1 MTLDIDVLKK
11 RMQPYR
17 LQEISPGDYDGI
29 WSLYTSVGSYFRR
42 VQPFP
47 SSLNEALADLGA
59 LPPGVEPTAK
69 HTFALYEKDQLIAL
83 LDFIWNYP
91 APNMMY
97 LGLLLVHGTF
107 QGKGIG
113 SMILRSLETSALEYG
128 CKRIWVVVA
137 ECNLSARLFF
147 QSKGFDATG
156 MAYHRSLKYLVM
168 EKSAIPTT

>member
-1 MTLDIDVLKK
+1 
-11 RMQPYR
+11 MQPYR

-42 VQPFP
+42 FQPFP
-47 SSLNEALADLGA
+47 SSLNEALADLRA

-107 QGKGIG
+107 QGERNRQYDFTIAGNFRFGIWMQTHMG
-113 SMILRSLETSALEYG
+113 SSGRM
-128 CKRIWVVVA
+128 
-137 ECNLSARLFF
+137 
-147 QSKGFDATG
+147 
-156 MAYHRSLKYLVM
+156 
-168 EKSAIPTT
+168 